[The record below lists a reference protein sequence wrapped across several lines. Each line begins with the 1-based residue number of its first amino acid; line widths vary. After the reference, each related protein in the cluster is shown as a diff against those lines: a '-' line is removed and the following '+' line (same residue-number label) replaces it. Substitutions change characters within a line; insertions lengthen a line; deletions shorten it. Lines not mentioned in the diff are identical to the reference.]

1 MRNFLERNF
10 SFRGR
15 LARLPF
21 FIRCIYVNIAAMLPL
36 VLGLVLFTHDGRVW
50 WWAGVAA
57 VLFSLAVLGLGLASV
72 FARRLHD
79 LGLSGYHA
87 IWIVAAEVL
96 WTFLTNAPLPVILLA
111 LPLFAIDLWLTFWP
125 GNAGANRFGE
135 APG

>member
-1 MRNFLERNF
+1 MTDLLERYF

-21 FIRCIYVNIAAMLPL
+21 FIRCIYVNIAAMIPL
-36 VLGLVLFTHDGRVW
+36 VVGLALFTNGGRLW
-50 WWAGVAA
+50 WWAGFAA
-57 VLFSLAVLGLGLASV
+57 VLISFAMLGVGLASAFV
-72 FARRLHD
+72 RRLHD

-87 IWIVAAEVL
+87 IWIGAAEAV
-96 WTFLTNAPLPVILLA
+96 WTALTNAPLHAVLMG

-125 GNAGANRFGE
+125 GNAGANRFGD